1 MKKLLLFIVAF
12 SIVLSSCKKNDSTPP
27 SNQDNILSDNAIIVS
42 SDVINSSLVAVDST
56 KLTFTAS
63 GSGVDKVKVGSI
75 LISDISTVAPIGFL
89 RKVTGISTVGSN
101 KVYTTEQASLTDAIV
116 KGKVTFNRSMTD
128 SDIIGEDSSGVD
140 ISAQQRLQALS
151 FIFTY
156 NKVLYDADGNSSTTY
171 DQIKIDGEMKIEPMF
186 DFELDIVGSRVNK
199 FVAKMTLKNTNK
211 ISAESRVVLASFNRE
226 IVLKTFQL
234 KPFTILIAGVP
245 VPIAKQWIAIVLGVD
260 GSLTARVTA
269 GAQNINT
276 AVAGVSYENSSWS
289 TINTQN
295 NSFTLQPL
303 TFEGAARVEPWLQA
317 RYEIRPYGIKESR
330 IYIGVRGS
338 VIGEASVIPTG
349 LNTSLKWGVKFS
361 AKAQMQIW
369 DRAVLNYE
377 QIFFEREFLISQSNT
392 TAFPNLTTTNAS
404 NISQTTAQS
413 GGTISSDGGATVT
426 LRGVCW
432 STSPNPTTSN
442 NVSSNG
448 TGVGTFTSSLTGLT
462 ANTTYYVRAY
472 ATNSSGTGYGNE
484 ISFTTQPTSVTIPT
498 VVTTTVSG
506 VTQTSAQSGGT
517 VNSDGG
523 ASVTARGVC
532 WSTSPNPTTAN
543 NVTSNGTGIG
553 SFTSSLSGLV
563 ANTTYYVRAYATN
576 SSGTGYGNQITFSTA
591 SGTVTDID
599 GNVYTTVTI
608 GTQVWLVENLK
619 VTRYRN
625 GDAIPNITD
634 ATQWANL
641 STGAYCNYNNDIN
654 NANIYGRLYNWQAVT
669 DVRNI
674 APVGWHVPTEADWAI
689 LTTFIGG
696 PWASYKLKE
705 TGTSHWTGPNTCATN
720 QYQFTALPG
729 GIRFVTGTFNN
740 IFDFGTWWST
750 TINQTGIDAYSRVIN
765 YSCTFGF
772 GGSTHG
778 ISAGLSVRCVK
789 D

>member
-674 APVGWHVPTEADWAI
+674 APVGWLVQTELVGEI
-689 LTTFIGG
+689 LLTFMVG
-696 PWASYKLKE
+696 
-705 TGTSHWTGPNTCATN
+705 
-720 QYQFTALPG
+720 
-729 GIRFVTGTFNN
+729 
-740 IFDFGTWWST
+740 
-750 TINQTGIDAYSRVIN
+750 
-765 YSCTFGF
+765 
-772 GGSTHG
+772 HG
-778 ISAGLSVRCVK
+778 QGK
-789 D
+789 N